1 MSVTK
6 KAAAQQGAT
15 AKSEISVPR
24 SALKFGHMRMI
35 AALEQNGSISAAA
48 AALNIS
54 QPAASRMIAEME
66 AILDARL
73 LERMA
78 RGVALTPYGQALA
91 RRARSILAELR
102 EAEREISDIRT
113 GKGGTVHLGAVTAPA
128 VELAVPAIREL
139 REHFPRIEVNVQVEA
154 SNILARELI
163 AARHDFIIARIPEGM
178 NPRLFESRIVG
189 SEKACLVV
197 RRGHPLLGKASVS
210 LGDTLDFDWVLQ
222 PAGSLLRRTIEQHF
236 IRFNT
241 PLPERVLNTGS
252 LLLTFVMIARSNAI
266 APVSVEVANFVRS
279 DEGLAGAIEVLPLDF
294 EIEVQP
300 YSLITAR
307 NRILS
312 PVAQLLYDAIL
323 QRTQQKPGTTLS
335 TRLQ

>member
-1 MSVTK
+1 MTK
-6 KAAAQQGAT
+6 KAAAQRGIAGQD
-15 AKSEISVPR
+15 EIAVPR

-35 AALEQNGSISAAA
+35 AALEQHGSVSAAA

-66 AILDARL
+66 MILDARL
-73 LERMA
+73 LERMP
-78 RGVALTPYGQALA
+78 RGIALTPYGEALA

-154 SNILARELI
+154 SNVLARELI
-163 AARHDFIIARIPEGM
+163 ASRHDFIIARIPEDL
-178 NPRLFESRIVG
+178 NPRLFESRIIG
-189 SEKACLVV
+189 GETACLVV
-197 RRGHPLLGKASVS
+197 RRGHPLLSKSKVS
-210 LGDTLDFDWVLQ
+210 LADTLDFDWVQQ
-222 PAGSLLRRTIEQHF
+222 PAGSLLKRTIEHHF
-236 IRFNT
+236 IRLNT

-266 APVSVEVANFVRS
+266 GPMSKEVARFVRS
-279 DEGLAGAIEVLPLDF
+279 DEGLAGAVEILPLDF
-294 EIEVQP
+294 EIEVEP
-300 YSLITAR
+300 YSLITSR

-312 PVAQLLYDAIL
+312 PAAQLLYDAIL
-323 QRTQQKPGTTLS
+323 ERA
-335 TRLQ
+335 R